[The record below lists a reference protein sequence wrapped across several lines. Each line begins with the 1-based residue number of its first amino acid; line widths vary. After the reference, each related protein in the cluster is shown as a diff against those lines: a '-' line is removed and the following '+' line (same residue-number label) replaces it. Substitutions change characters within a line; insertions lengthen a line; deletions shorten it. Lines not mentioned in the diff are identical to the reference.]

1 MKEGGKVNHSRS
13 KKALYNTLSELA
25 LQLVTAICGFIL
37 PRLVLTNFGST
48 YNGITHSITQ
58 FISCVEL
65 LKSGI
70 GSVTRAALYKPL
82 AAHDNIG
89 VSEVVN
95 ATEKFMRRV
104 AMIFACGIVIFAVVY
119 PFLIHD
125 EISWLSAFLLVIII
139 STSTFEQYFFGMTYQ
154 MFIKS
159 DQKNY
164 ILSIVQ
170 IITAILNTIISA
182 ILISLG
188 FGIHIV
194 KLGSAVVFIAP
205 PIFYMLYVR
214 KKYNIDK
221 KVKENT
227 KLIAQRWDAFGH
239 QIANFVNSNTDIIVT
254 TIILGVKEV
263 SVYTI
268 YNLIG
273 YSVRK
278 VILSITSGVTA
289 AFGNMYAKNERASLE
304 IRFRQFELVMYV
316 ASTILFTACGI
327 LFVPFV
333 MIYTRGVLDANYSR
347 PIFAILVCVANYFA
361 CMKMPYETMVFAAGQ
376 FKQTRNAAF
385 VESILNITVS
395 VVLANVIGL
404 NGIMIGTIVAGAY
417 RTFVYNKYVA
427 DKLLNYNW
435 WNIFVKLLYSAFCA
449 IVSYFIVS
457 IFQMNGASGYL
468 EWAVLALE
476 VVLIV
481 SIVSFVTAFVVFK
494 KDVIALIKVMNN
506 LLKTKMRLRKGNM

>member
-1 MKEGGKVNHSRS
+1 MNQSRS

-37 PRLVLTNFGST
+37 PRLVLINFGST

-82 AAHDNIG
+82 AAHDSVGI
-89 VSEVVN
+89 SEVVN
-95 ATEKFMRRV
+95 ATEKFMRRIAV
-104 AMIFACGIVIFAVVY
+104 IFACGIMVFAVVY

-125 EISWLSAFLLVIII
+125 EISWMSAFLLVIII
-139 STSTFEQYFFGMTYQ
+139 STSTFAQYFFGMTYQ
-154 MFIKS
+154 MVIQA

-170 IITAILNTIISA
+170 IVTAILNTAVSA
-182 ILISLG
+182 LLISLG
-188 FGIHIV
+188 FGIHAV
-194 KLGSAVVFIAP
+194 KLGSAIVFIAP

-214 KKYNIDK
+214 KKYDIDK
-221 KVKENT
+221 DVKENT
-227 KLIAQRWDAFGH
+227 KLISQRWDAFGH

-268 YNLIG
+268 YNLVG

-278 VILSITSGVTA
+278 IILSLTSGVTA
-289 AFGNMYAKNERASLE
+289 AFGNMYAKDERDSLK
-304 IRFRQFELVMYV
+304 IRFRQFELVMYI
-316 ASTILFTACGI
+316 ASTVLFTVCGI

-333 MIYTRGVLDANYSR
+333 MIYTSGVVDVNYSR
-347 PIFAILVCVANYFA
+347 PVFAVLVCVANYFA

-385 VESILNITVS
+385 VEALLNITVS

-404 NGIMIGTIVAGAY
+404 NGIMAGTIVAGVY

-427 DKLLNYNW
+427 SKLLDYNW
-435 WNIFVKLLYSAFCA
+435 WNIFVKLFYSAFCA
-449 IVSYFIVS
+449 SISCMVVSLFKITSV
-457 IFQMNGASGYL
+457 SGYL
-468 EWAVLALE
+468 EWVLLAVG
-476 VVLIV
+476 VMFIVLVI
-481 SIVSFVTAFVVFK
+481 SFITAFVMFK
-494 KDVIALIKVMNN
+494 KDMVGIINVVRGLIK
-506 LLKTKMRLRKGNM
+506 TKLSLGKDSIK